1 MSGHQHLSKLEADE
15 AVGKAILQINSGGF
29 KEAEATLASVL
40 TKDPRNYQA
49 LVARGTCRAL
59 SGSSKPAELRKAEA
73 DFSRAIE
80 VR

>member
-49 LVARGTCRAL
+49 LVARGTCPRAERQQQ
-59 SGSSKPAELRKAEA
+59 AC
-73 DFSRAIE
+73 RAAQGGG
-80 VR
+80 RL